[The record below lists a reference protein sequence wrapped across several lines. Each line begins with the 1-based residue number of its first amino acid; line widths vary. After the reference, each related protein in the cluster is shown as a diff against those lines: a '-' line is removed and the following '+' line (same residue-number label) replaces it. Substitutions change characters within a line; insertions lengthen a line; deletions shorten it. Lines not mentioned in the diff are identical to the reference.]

1 MSDSFSMDY
10 CFTNDEIRALVLL
23 LREHEAVLHPDIDSF
38 RGFLESY
45 IYHIMTIEEAEA
57 FFNEQ

>member
-1 MSDSFSMDY
+1 MSELPLMQY
-10 CFTNDEIRALVLL
+10 TFTNEEMRALVLL

-38 RGFLESY
+38 CGFLENY

-57 FFNEQ
+57 FFNE